1 MLDEGGTA
9 AAAPPA
15 VYRFGHGGRGRCVR
29 ASEKLIAFLGS
40 AKGGTIELIL
50 GGSSSLE
57 VPQQAS
63 TSGGMLCKVYPSPGA
78 ARSVWGLQGHSCNM
92 EQHAGAARD
101 DKDALCCNHV
111 HMDRQN
117 CKSIFDLVRTG

>member
-1 MLDEGGTA
+1 
-9 AAAPPA
+9 
-15 VYRFGHGGRGRCVR
+15 VCVS

-92 EQHAGAARD
+92 EQHSGAARD